1 MLGCA
6 PVALPSDAYML
17 RIDPVAQR
25 APHSPVGSVS
35 LPPFSGVC
43 LDIDFDHDVLG
54 QSLKKL
60 A

>member
-6 PVALPSDAYML
+6 PGALPSDAYML
-17 RIDPVAQR
+17 SIDPVTQR
-25 APHSPVGSVS
+25 APPPHSPVGSIS

-54 QSLKKL
+54 QPL
-60 A
+60 